1 MSENQDQGSE
11 RSQGANRPLFKKGD
25 VSVFEHRHLEDAYQ
39 IVNGEKDGPKEYV
52 TVWRHVGAAGGG
64 AQLTP
69 EQAGRLFL
77 GEDIAMA
84 LSKKDSDEQYEAIV
98 GSKGIKTDRP
108 VKNGKTFT
116 NHTLDVGIALP
127 LKRNTDQSLFAY
139 KVGGIT
145 YFTSVG
151 SQKEPVNI
159 DLKEIFKLA
168 GGYIVEKGDVSLKV
182 GEIKDGQYGKVAAVY
197 VNKIDQG
204 KKEEQEPDLEVD
216 EAEGMPNLDTDEGE
230 ELPAS
235 RKI

>member
-11 RSQGANRPLFKKGD
+11 RDQGANRPLFKKGD
-25 VSVFEHRHLEDAYQ
+25 VSVFEHRHLDAFQ
-39 IVNGEKDGPKEYV
+39 IVNGEKDGPKDYV
-52 TVWRHVGAAGGG
+52 TVWRHVGAKGGG
-64 AQLTP
+64 AKLTA

-77 GEDIAMA
+77 GEDVAMA

-116 NHTLDVGIALP
+116 NHTLDVGIAIP
-127 LKRNTDQSLFAY
+127 LKRNTDQSRFGY
-139 KVGGIT
+139 KVDGIT

-168 GGYIVEKGDVSLKV
+168 AGHIVEKGDVSLKV

-230 ELPAS
+230 EVPAS